1 MADRDPHA
9 GMGEVPTQAER
20 EEEGRAFTG
29 GPGVVAT
36 KSQAKGAVGGGM
48 LFAIIGALIGLV
60 IGITAFG
67 GAMVVITA
75 VVGGVAGLVFG
86 GVAGGVT
93 KSMKETTD
101 RQVDA

>member
-1 MADRDPHA
+1 MAERDPHA
-9 GMGEVPTQAER
+9 GMGEVPTQAEE
-20 EEEGRAFTG
+20 EEEGRALTG

-36 KSQAKGAVGGGM
+36 KSQAKGAVGGG
-48 LFAIIGALIGLV
+48 AIFALIGAIVGLV
-60 IGITAFG
+60 VGLIAFD
-67 GAMVVITA
+67 GAMIVITA

-93 KSMKETTD
+93 KSMKETTE

>member
-9 GMGEVPTQAER
+9 GMGDVPTQAER
-20 EEEGRAFTG
+20 EEEGRSLTG

-36 KSQAKGAVGGGM
+36 KSQAKGALGGGVV
-48 LFAIIGALIGLV
+48 FAIIGALIGLV
-60 IGITAFG
+60 IGLVAFEG
-67 GAMVVITA
+67 PMIVITA